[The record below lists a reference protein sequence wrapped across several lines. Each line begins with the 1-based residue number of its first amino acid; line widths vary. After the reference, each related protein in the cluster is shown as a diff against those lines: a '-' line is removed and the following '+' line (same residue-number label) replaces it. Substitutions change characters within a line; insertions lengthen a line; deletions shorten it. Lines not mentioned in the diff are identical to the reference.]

1 MMTEKEEEIILFNC
15 VYDTEFQAFRNTPEE
30 EFQELYKEAEKNLKE
45 LDSKYCEPI
54 FIKIVAI
61 ATIVEGFS
69 NELVIERYREYVE
82 ALNFLETEGHQ
93 EIYSNYGI
101 VISKK
106 GGKYSLDTSHR
117 WKDDIVKRT
126 LIENEGFTS
135 GTELMNDVQEIVN
148 QKWKDKTQM
157 ISSEKLNQF
166 TKEDEGIN
174 FKQFLFCEEYL
185 KTGKIKS
192 TCEILGIG
200 RTTAYN
206 YLKEEDVQKYLK
218 DRKEEMQKENEAN
231 RKKTFNECFDKLQEI
246 MNEDFGDTADKIR
259 AIDVYLKHYS
269 NIFMRKNDEV

>member
-1 MMTEKEEEIILFNC
+1 MTEKEEEIILFNC
-15 VYDTEFQAFRNTPEE
+15 IYDTELQAFRNTPEE

-106 GGKYSLDTSHR
+106 GGKYSLDTSYH

-148 QKWKDKTQM
+148 QKWKDRTQM

>member
-1 MMTEKEEEIILFNC
+1 MTEKEEEIILFNC
-15 VYDTEFQAFRNTPEE
+15 IYDTELQAFRNTPEE

-54 FIKIVAI
+54 FIKIVAV

-106 GGKYSLDTSHR
+106 GGKYSLDTSYR

-135 GTELMNDVQEIVN
+135 GTELMNDVQDIVN
-148 QKWKDKTQM
+148 QKWKDRTQM

>member
-1 MMTEKEEEIILFNC
+1 MTEKEEEIILFNC
-15 VYDTEFQAFRNTPEE
+15 IYDTELQAFRNTPEE

-106 GGKYSLDTSHR
+106 GGKYSLDTSYR

-148 QKWKDKTQM
+148 QKWKDRTQM

>member
-1 MMTEKEEEIILFNC
+1 MTEKEEEIILFNC

>member
-1 MMTEKEEEIILFNC
+1 MTEKEEEIILFNC
-15 VYDTEFQAFRNTPEE
+15 IYDTELQAFRNTPEE

-148 QKWKDKTQM
+148 QKWKDRTQM